1 MLQNLF
7 YKFPPCTVF
16 FHKNLYQKKMILLY
30 EGSQT
35 WQFHKKYMME
45 SFMKAWYAYTKK
57 RKVAMFIIGIN
68 WYFTITYSDIQ
79 INKNSVRSRIL
90 QLDFLVT
97 FGKMVF
103 EIPLLHEAHRRQPI
117 YWKVSWNAFARAIY
131 FLSIIS

>member
-7 YKFPPCTVF
+7 YNFPPCTVF

-90 QLDFLVT
+90 QLDDF
-97 FGKMVF
+97 
-103 EIPLLHEAHRRQPI
+103 
-117 YWKVSWNAFARAIY
+117 WKDGFWNSPPSWRTQKITNILESFMKRFCSSNIF
-131 FLSIIS
+131 FLSIFS